1 VYRIYQETL
10 FFNLFSPYIRCGP
23 CLMIAPM
30 YVKLSESNTDV
41 AFYKSDV
48 DEADEVAARCG
59 IQAMPTFQFYKGG
72 VKVDE
77 LRGADINQ
85 LNALVAQHK

>member
-1 VYRIYQETL
+1 
-10 FFNLFSPYIRCGP
+10 
-23 CLMIAPM
+23 MIAPM
-30 YVKLSESNTDV
+30 YVQLSEANADV

-48 DEADEVAARCG
+48 DVADEVAARCG

-77 LRGADINQ
+77 LRGADINK
-85 LNALVAQHK
+85 LNALVAEHK